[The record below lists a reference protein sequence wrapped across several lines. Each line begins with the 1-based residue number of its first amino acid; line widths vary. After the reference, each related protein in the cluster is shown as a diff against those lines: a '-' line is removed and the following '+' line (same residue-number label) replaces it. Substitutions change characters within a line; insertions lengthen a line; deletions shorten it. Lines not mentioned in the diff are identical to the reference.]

1 MTTKFKRS
9 IIHYSSVRDIEMVIE
24 ELFEEIDEK
33 ISDYE
38 QKQAKYQLEGCNF
51 LSDETHGKIIG
62 LLLMK
67 CYLRDKLS
75 EVRER
80 YKP

>member
-1 MTTKFKRS
+1 MERF
-9 IIHYSSVRDIEMVIE
+9 IIHYSSVMDIQMVIE

-38 QKQAKYQLEGCNF
+38 QKQANFQLEGCNF

-67 CYLRDKLS
+67 CHLQDKLS

-80 YKP
+80 YRP